1 MKLSALKRDHRLGL
15 GAWVNDIP
23 DVPGLCLKVES
34 IDGFTAQKA
43 RANALRDIPLGRRV
57 VSLSPEDA
65 ETLETEVLLSVLHD
79 WSGLE
84 DDAGAPV
91 PYSASRARELLS
103 DPDFEQLRSAVRFA
117 ASLVKEV
124 GRLDLEDAAGN

>member
-23 DVPGLCLKVES
+23 DVPGLRLKVES

-43 RANALRDIPLGRRV
+43 RANALRDIPIGRRV
-57 VSLSPEDA
+57 TSLSPEDA

-84 DDAGAPV
+84 DDDGATV
-91 PYSASRARELLS
+91 PYSTSRARELLS
-103 DPDFEQLRSAVRFA
+103 DPDFEPLRSAVRFA